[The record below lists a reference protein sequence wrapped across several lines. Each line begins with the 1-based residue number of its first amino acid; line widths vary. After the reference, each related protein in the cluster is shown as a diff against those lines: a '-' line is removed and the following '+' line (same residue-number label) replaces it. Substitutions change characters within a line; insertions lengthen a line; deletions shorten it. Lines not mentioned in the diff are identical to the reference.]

1 MWVPHHPEQAAYIT
15 PALSNYSVGPGGFT
29 FNPGTALN
37 DAYRDTFF
45 LAQFPIKKISAFKL
59 RPKGA
64 SFEMVNEHVFH
75 QGLMASAI
83 NFGPDGAAYIS
94 DWDGM
99 WMPNDKGAIYRVDDP
114 RQAGSPLRQEVQQLL
129 ASDFEHAREEL
140 LYRALEHADQRV
152 RLKAQF
158 EWVRREALEALVQ
171 VVQDQARSSLG
182 LSLIHI

>member
-1 MWVPHHPEQAAYIT
+1 
-15 PALSNYSVGPGGFT
+15 
-29 FNPGTALN
+29 
-37 DAYRDTFF
+37 
-45 LAQFPIKKISAFKL
+45 
-59 RPKGA
+59 
-64 SFEMVNEHVFH
+64 MVDEHVFH

-83 NFGPDGAAYIS
+83 NFGPDGAAYIA

-99 WMPNDKGAIYRVDDP
+99 WMPNEKGAIYRVDDP

-158 EWVRREALEALVQ
+158 EWVRRDALEALVE

-182 LSLIHI
+182 RSACLVGHRSIKDLPSHAKGGCSCPYRIPMPNSVRR